1 MEIKVNKLM
10 DHKIVIV
17 IPYLF
22 EEIMLLKRILMVLT
36 ILLLTI
42 LLTNL
47 MALLLLGFLAGPN
60 YFVHP
65 HCLNSQSRVQDL
77 LLTNSI

>member
-1 MEIKVNKLM
+1 MEIKVNRLEH
-10 DHKIVIV
+10 HKIVIV

-22 EEIMLLKRILMVLT
+22 EEIMLLRRFLMVLP

-47 MALLLLGFLAGPN
+47 MTLLLLEFLAGPN
-60 YFVHP
+60 CFVRP
-65 HCLNSQSRVQDL
+65 HCLNIQSRVQDL
-77 LLTNSI
+77 LLTNST